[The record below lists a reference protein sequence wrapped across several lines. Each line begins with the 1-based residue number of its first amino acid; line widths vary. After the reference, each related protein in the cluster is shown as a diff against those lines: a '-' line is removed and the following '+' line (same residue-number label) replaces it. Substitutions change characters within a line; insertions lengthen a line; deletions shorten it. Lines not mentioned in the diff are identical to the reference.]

1 MSSQERTTPDTTFTD
16 QDTVDHISNTT
27 IAPEQSSAP
36 PDRRVAGL
44 SGFSRDFLV
53 GLGMILALAVYYVV
67 GNPNIAYTGFL
78 ARVNPLVSLPFL
90 LIFIVLCWYRLPLA
104 LALLPLTLP
113 YYLHPKIVFDQ
124 YNFSLAEITLVVCV
138 VVAGVQLILWQTT
151 WRYWLSWRE
160 LRDRVGLFS
169 IPIVVYLAV
178 AVLSIVGAYD
188 SHVALRG
195 LRELVIEPLLY
206 LLLLLYCF
214 RSRKDLIRLFVAFV
228 ATACVIGLLALAQYI
243 FFRSTLGVDV
253 DGLVRPAS
261 VYGSANDLGILF
273 DYTLP
278 FAMAFVIIDT
288 GPVIGISRAR
298 WLRILA
304 LIYCLFAV
312 LILFLLQSLGTWV
325 AMVVAVLFLGAL
337 SLPNRRALLVSALVL
352 AVAVVAVALVFHTK
366 ITNFVFTHHVNAN
379 NISTTQKRLYLWQ
392 AAWHMFKD
400 YPLLGVGLN
409 NWSCH
414 YSLNSVCY
422 TPHLSHYWITVVPGT
437 NIPTGATE
445 EPGLQPHNDILNV
458 VVSIGIFG
466 LLAYFAIIALFYWL
480 FGRIMQHVGRAKDS
494 ALLRWMVIGV
504 GTAFLAALVQGQ
516 VDSAFLMQDDAYLF
530 WGLVAALLL
539 LRVFSATPWRS
550 SRRAKGNSDAP
561 A

>member
-1 MSSQERTTPDTTFTD
+1 MTMDSQERTTSDTTLAAQETA
-16 QDTVDHISNTT
+16 DTASG
-27 IAPEQSSAP
+27 AALSPEQSSTP
-36 PDRRVAGL
+36 PGKRAVGL

-53 GLGMILALAVYYVV
+53 GLGMVLAMALYYVI
-67 GNPNIAYTGFL
+67 GNPNIAYTGII

-90 LIFIVLCWYRLPLA
+90 LIFLVLCWYRLPLA

-113 YYLHPKIVFDQ
+113 YYLHPKTVFDQ
-124 YNFSLAEITLVVCV
+124 YNFSLAEITLLVCV
-138 VVAGVQLILWQTT
+138 LVAGVQLILWQTT

-160 LRDRVGLFS
+160 LWDRVGPFS
-169 IPIVVYLAV
+169 IPIVVYVAV
-178 AVLSIVGAYD
+178 AALSILGAYD
-188 SHVALRG
+188 GHVALRG
-195 LRELVIEPLLY
+195 LREFVIEPLLY

-214 RSRKDLIRLFVAFV
+214 RSRKDLIRLFIAFL
-228 ATACVIGLLALAQYI
+228 ATACVIGLLALAQYL
-243 FFRSTLGVDV
+243 FFRSALGVDV

-278 FAMAFVIIDT
+278 FAMAFVIVDT
-288 GPVIGISRAR
+288 GRIIGASRAR

-304 LIYCLFAV
+304 LVYCLFAV

-325 AMVVAVLFLGAL
+325 AMAVAVLFLGAL
-337 SLPNRRALLVSALVL
+337 SLPNRRALLASA
-352 AVAVVAVALVFHTK
+352 AVFVVCVAAVALVFHTK
-366 ITNFVFTHHVNAN
+366 IIDFVFTHHVNAS

-414 YSLNSVCY
+414 YSLNTVCY
-422 TPHLSHYWITVVPGT
+422 TPHLRHYWITLIPGT
-437 NIPTGATE
+437 NFPTGVTE

-466 LLAYFAIIALFYWL
+466 LLAYFAAIAMFYWL
-480 FGRIMQHVGRAKDS
+480 FARITLHIGRVKD
-494 ALLRWMVIGV
+494 AGLLRWMVIGV

-530 WGLVAALLL
+530 WALVAALLL

-550 SRRAKGNSDAP
+550 SRQVTKT
-561 A
+561 